1 MKATKFLFSLCILC
15 CALMSCNGQG
25 NNPEEPAQEEL
36 KQMKAE
42 ALELATYLTDNYIVG
57 DSIFFKTETG
67 ETEEFRVELNYF
79 EELSET
85 IEAEGGDKEEG
96 DDDDDDEGDGEE
108 TFSTNVVGFKMS
120 TVLQS
125 KNTSIQVQLSY
136 MLEDKETYIEG
147 ILVINK
153 RPDLDRSYTTKEDEI
168 IKITIADKSCTLQKN
183 VGIVKVYG
191 NQHSWE
197 LIQ

>member
-15 CALMSCNGQG
+15 CALMSCNGKG
-25 NNPEEPAQEEL
+25 NNPEEPTQEEL
-36 KQMKAE
+36 KQLKAE
-42 ALELATYLTDNYIVG
+42 ALELATYLTDNYNVG

-67 ETEEFRVELNYF
+67 ETEGFIVELNYF
-79 EELSET
+79 EELSEI
-85 IEAEGGDKEEG
+85 IEAEGGDKETG
-96 DDDDDDEGDGEE
+96 DDDDDDEEGDEN
-108 TFSTNVVGFKMS
+108 FSVNVVGYKMS

-136 MLEDKETYIEG
+136 MLEDKETYVEG

-168 IKITIADKSCTLQKN
+168 IKIMIADKSCTLQKN

-191 NQHSWE
+191 NQHFWE

>member
-96 DDDDDDEGDGEE
+96 DDDDDEGDGEE